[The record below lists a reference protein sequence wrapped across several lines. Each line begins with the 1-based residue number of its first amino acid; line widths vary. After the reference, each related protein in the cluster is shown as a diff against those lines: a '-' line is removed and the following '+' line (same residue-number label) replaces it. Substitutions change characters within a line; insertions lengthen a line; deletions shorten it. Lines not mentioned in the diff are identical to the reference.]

1 MMDNLARI
9 ISHVFA
15 IVVVILLGIGFIYRG
30 ELFPDLELPD
40 FLVPESGKMAD
51 ASGAHPDM
59 TQAGTGVTPGTMAG
73 EPVKAA
79 PSTPAAPP
87 VETPAITPEAGVE
100 SETPAAAPPAGVI
113 EEGIA
118 ARSAPQE
125 AQQTETLTET
135 LQAPPEVVP
144 PPEAEE
150 SAPAGGASAGRGE
163 AGSEMTSDTVPPPV
177 PAVETP
183 AESQPEVPIPPTG
196 LSEETSMEPGATT
209 EMEPQSGTQTPLA
222 GEEPYPAEAIHE
234 GTEPT
239 TGRSVSGSPPVSA
252 AEMQPGAGTAGPSSG
267 KTPAEAKPY
276 ELLAAAREAF
286 WMHNYDDAEKSYRAL
301 TELEPKN
308 PDGYGELGNMYF
320 SQGRWDEA
328 AAAYYE
334 AGTRL
339 ITEGRLEAA
348 RELVNVIRGLNG
360 KQADELEKLV
370 TSAGT
375 AGNN

>member
-1 MMDNLARI
+1 
-9 ISHVFA
+9 
-15 IVVVILLGIGFIYRG
+15 
-30 ELFPDLELPD
+30 
-40 FLVPESGKMAD
+40 
-51 ASGAHPDM
+51 
-59 TQAGTGVTPGTMAG
+59 
-73 EPVKAA
+73 
-79 PSTPAAPP
+79 
-87 VETPAITPEAGVE
+87 
-100 SETPAAAPPAGVI
+100 
-113 EEGIA
+113 
-118 ARSAPQE
+118 
-125 AQQTETLTET
+125 
-135 LQAPPEVVP
+135 VVP
-144 PPEAEE
+144 PPVAEE
-150 SAPAGGASAGRGE
+150 SAPAGGASAGMGE
-163 AGSEMTSDTVPPPV
+163 AGSGMTSDTVPPPV
-177 PAVETP
+177 PAAETP
-183 AESQPEVPIPPTG
+183 AESQPEVPVPPTG
-196 LSEETSMEPGATT
+196 PQSDTASEETSMAPEATT

-239 TGRSVSGSPPVSA
+239 TGRSVPGSAPVTA
-252 AEMQPGAGTAGPSSG
+252 AEMQPGAGTAGSSSG

-286 WMHNYDDAEKSYRAL
+286 WMHNYDDAEKNYRAL

-370 TSAGT
+370 TSAAT
-375 AGNN
+375 AGDN